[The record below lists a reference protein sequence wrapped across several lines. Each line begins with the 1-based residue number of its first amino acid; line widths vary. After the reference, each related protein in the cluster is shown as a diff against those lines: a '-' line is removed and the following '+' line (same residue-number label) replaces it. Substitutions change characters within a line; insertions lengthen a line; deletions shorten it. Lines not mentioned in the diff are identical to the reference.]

1 MNSKIFINSDITSKQ
16 VFLLTLFWAS
26 FTVYAISNALVENPH
41 VSEKL
46 FQYLQLFSLLFIFSS
61 SILLIKFRLENN
73 YLKIIF
79 PIYLLWLLITII
91 RGINFDLRSVLYM
104 LLSANYGIL
113 LYFVPLIVLFPNNSN
128 FYKKIFNVIVV
139 FAFLFFIS
147 DVLYIRELL
156 ERSRETRDVIE
167 RLSWYLAL
175 PSGFI
180 LLTYKYHSSIKKI
193 FASLT
198 ITVALLF
205 SIYQA
210 RRGLSFILI
219 STLTFSFFSYLFSTR
234 QKILV
239 IYLSALLISLG
250 LLYAN
255 SIYNISNNKLLN
267 FIAQRGE
274 EDTRTGVELY
284 FYNDM
289 QTKDWIIG
297 RGMNGEYFCPGIDL
311 DTDYRSLIETGYLQ
325 IILKGGLIRLILYLL
340 IMVPAIILGLFRSK
354 NLLSKASACWILITL
369 ISLYPATVESFD
381 LQYIIVW
388 VSVGICYSKKI
399 RNYSDEY
406 IHSFF
411 K

>member
-1 MNSKIFINSDITSKQ
+1 
-16 VFLLTLFWAS
+16 
-26 FTVYAISNALVENPH
+26 
-41 VSEKL
+41 
-46 FQYLQLFSLLFIFSS
+46 
-61 SILLIKFRLENN
+61 
-73 YLKIIF
+73 
-79 PIYLLWLLITII
+79 
-91 RGINFDLRSVLYM
+91 M
-104 LLSANYGIL
+104 LLSANFGIL
-113 LYFVPLIVLFPNNSN
+113 LYFVPLIALFPNNLN
-128 FYKKIFNVIVV
+128 FYKKIFNIIIV
-139 FAFLFFIS
+139 FAVFFFIS
-147 DVLYIRELL
+147 DVLFIRELL

-180 LLTYKYHSSIKKI
+180 LLTYKYHSSIKKM
-193 FASLT
+193 FAALT
-198 ITVALLF
+198 IIVALLF

-219 STLTFSFFSYLFSTR
+219 STLSFSFFFYFFSTR
-234 QKILV
+234 QRVLV
-239 IYLSALLISLG
+239 IYLFALLITLG
-250 LLYAN
+250 LIYAN

-267 FIAQRGE
+267 FIAERGE

-289 QTKDWIIG
+289 KTKDWIIG
-297 RGMNGEYFCPGIDL
+297 RGINGEYFCPGISL

-340 IMVPAIILGLFRSK
+340 IMIPAAVLGLFASK
-354 NLLSKASACWILITL
+354 NLLSKASACWIIITL

-399 RNYSDEY
+399 RNYRDEY
-406 IHSFF
+406 ICNFLNNGSQLSN
-411 K
+411 